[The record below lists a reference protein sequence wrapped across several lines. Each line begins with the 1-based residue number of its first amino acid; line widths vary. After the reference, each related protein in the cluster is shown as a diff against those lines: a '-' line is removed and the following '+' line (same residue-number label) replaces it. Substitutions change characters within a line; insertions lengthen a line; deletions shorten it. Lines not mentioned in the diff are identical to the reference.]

1 MDDGRIARIVQS
13 INNVKERKAARSGVN
28 YRRGT
33 HVPEAAIMAWL
44 EQTWP
49 EAVALVLAEPQLNPA
64 QPEPIPEPQEILR
77 SQPFYPKPYEPTP
90 AEIQAEIARMTA
102 LEVSRLSLLADG
114 VVIEMPT
121 RSRAESAE
129 PSKGKVSSGMEEA
142 RHRLGLAGRILSI
155 SLILGLCAVIAWQL
169 SIATVPLY
177 GAVPAMLLIL
187 LPMAFIFFIDAKL
200 VRALVLLGFVCA
212 DLYSL
217 EAMRQRDASEVEKSA
232 ASANPEYLRLSA
244 EHKRIML
251 EREGLDSVTRVS
263 RLAELRRKAQD
274 ISDQM
279 TALERNILT
288 DRGVTSSL
296 TTGKVTLLVRILFL
310 IGMIVL
316 GHALPLQ
323 LRSLDLAFSSKK
335 P

>member
-33 HVPEAAIMAWL
+33 HVPETAIMAWL

-49 EAVALVLAEPQLNPA
+49 EAVALVLADPQLNPA
-64 QPEPIPEPQEILR
+64 QPEPIPEPKETLK
-77 SQPFYPKPYEPTP
+77 SLPFYPKSYEPTP

-102 LEVSRLSLLADG
+102 LEVSKLSLLADG
-114 VVIEMPT
+114 VVIEMPA

-129 PSKGKVSSGMEEA
+129 PSKGKVSGGMEEA

-217 EAMRQRDASEVEKSA
+217 EAMRQRDTSEVEKSA
-232 ASANPEYLRLSA
+232 ASANPEYLRLAA

-251 EREGLDSVTRVS
+251 EREGLDSVRRAT